1 MVIRLDE
8 NFGDTPLSTKDT
20 KSTNVKSPSTI
31 WAAGGQAQVAA
42 LSLAKESGA
51 DWGWAKMLVLPP
63 FFAPVKRHGKARGRF
78 WDKTMLHSNMVLRFL
93 DRPTFWK

>member
-51 DWGWAKMLVLPP
+51 DWGWGQNHVTFQHGFEIFGPTHILEVKHSTRSLPI
-63 FFAPVKRHGKARGRF
+63 G
-78 WDKTMLHSNMVLRFL
+78 SMVIV
-93 DRPTFWK
+93 